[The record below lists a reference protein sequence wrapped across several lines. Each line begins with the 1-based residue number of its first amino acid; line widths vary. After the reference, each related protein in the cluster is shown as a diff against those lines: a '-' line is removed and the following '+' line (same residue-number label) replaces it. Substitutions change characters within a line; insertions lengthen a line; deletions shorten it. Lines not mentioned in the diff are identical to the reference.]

1 MTTSTGLVPG
11 SEPDFDPDN
20 PQALEQPSP
29 LALATDRVNLWATYV
44 GGALSIVG
52 FVVIGVLLVI
62 AVILRFVFN
71 SSLDFATEIPTFA
84 FPWLIAGGVVAAM
97 GRGGHLAVD
106 FFVNKAGRKVQRY
119 FDILVWILC
128 TLALGYLFYIAT
140 LMIRPYTFQKSPIL
154 GLPMM
159 WSYAAYLY
167 MAASLTIQSAARLWT
182 AVRGTY
188 VHREALGV

>member
-1 MTTSTGLVPG
+1 MTTTTSLVPQP
-11 SEPDFDPDN
+11 EPDFDPDN
-20 PQALEQPSP
+20 PQALDQPSP
-29 LALATDRVNLWATYV
+29 LALVTDKVNLWATYV

-52 FVVIGVLLVI
+52 FIVIGVLLVI

-84 FPWLIAGGVVAAM
+84 FPWLVAGGVVAAM
-97 GRGGHLAVD
+97 GRSGHLAVD
-106 FFVNKAGRKVQRY
+106 FFVKKTNARVQRY
-119 FDILVWILC
+119 IDILVWALC
-128 TLALGYLFYIAT
+128 TVALAYLFYIST

-154 GLPMM
+154 GLPLML
-159 WSYAAYLY
+159 SYGAYIY

-182 AVRGTY
+182 AIRGTY